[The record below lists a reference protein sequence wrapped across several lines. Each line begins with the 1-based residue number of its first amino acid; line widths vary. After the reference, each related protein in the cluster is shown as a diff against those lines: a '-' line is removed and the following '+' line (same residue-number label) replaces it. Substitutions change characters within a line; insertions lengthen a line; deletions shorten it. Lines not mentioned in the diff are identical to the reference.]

1 MRSIRFFVEGDPK
14 GKGRPRFIR
23 ATGHAITPP
32 ASASYER
39 MVQEHARAAMTG
51 SAMLQGPL
59 RLDLVV
65 YFARPLSWRGKQLET
80 VWHTSKPD
88 WDNLGK
94 MISDAMNGIVFKD
107 DAQIAEAHVSKK
119 YGLMAGVQITVQEI
133 EP

>member
-1 MRSIRFFVEGDPK
+1 MRVIRFFVEGDPK

-39 MVQEHARAAMTG
+39 MVQEHARLAMCG
-51 SAMLQGPL
+51 QLPLQGPL
-59 RLDLVV
+59 RLTLVV
-65 YFARPLSWRGKQLET
+65 YFARPPSWRGKQLEA

-107 DAQIAEAHVSKK
+107 DAQIAEAFVVKK
-119 YGLMAGVQITVQEI
+119 YGLMAGVQILVEEI
-133 EP
+133 KP